1 MAFARQPI
9 EDWYHLNY
17 RIFVNE
23 RITFISEA
31 SEN

>member
-17 RIFVNE
+17 RIIVKE
-23 RITFISEA
+23 GITFIREA